1 MTFFK
6 VVSGPDTLK
15 DQIFLPFCYRPE
27 ETLVALCVL
36 QWRAADTEIMEP
48 QEKVKPLLLQ
58 RETLFGN
65 LLRLAIIVFEL
76 GSFVL
81 SALTKM

>member
-1 MTFFK
+1 MTFFEAITE
-6 VVSGPDTLK
+6 PDTLK

-27 ETLVALCVL
+27 ETPVASCVL
-36 QWRAADTEIMEP
+36 QRRAADTEIMEP

-65 LLRLAIIVFEL
+65 FLRLAVIVSES
-76 GSFVL
+76 GSFVF